1 MEKKKTTV
9 ATKYIKLCMTTR
21 FFYKTTKIIDDI
33 LRFFLK
39 EGKEKPKKLLY
50 PRSPM
55 LH

>member
-33 LRFFLK
+33 LRFLK